1 MSMSRENHDNFD
13 QMDRDHIKHM
23 SDHAK
28 QDLNADPITGEP
40 GSHPVSTGV
49 GTVGGAAAG
58 AAIGAL
64 GGPLGALAGGA
75 IGAVVGAVA
84 GHRAGEV
91 VNPTH
96 EEAYWREHYQ
106 ATPYYREH
114 TDQLADQ
121 LSDLSYDRDYGPAY
135 RLGYESRS
143 QHISEKFEDI
153 EQDLQNKWESIKGES
168 RLKWAQAKQAVK
180 DAWDRVIPDKHDHL
194 QERADSELNLARFDA
209 VDDAYWRDAYLT
221 MPYYEATLLVL
232 PDVDYDRDYQAA
244 YRLGYED
251 RRYYSHSHRFED
263 VEHELKLKWE
273 QVKGESRLKWE
284 QAKQAVKDAWNR
296 ATR

>member
-1 MSMSRENHDNFD
+1 MSMSRETHDNLE

-28 QDLNADPITGEP
+28 QELNADPITGEP
-40 GSHPVSTGV
+40 GSHPVGTGV

-84 GHRAGEV
+84 GHRAGEAI
-91 VNPTH
+91 NPTH

-106 ATPYYREH
+106 ATPYFREH
-114 TDQLADQ
+114 TDQLA
-121 LSDLSYDRDYGPAY
+121 DLSYDRDYGPAY
-135 RLGYESRS
+135 RLGYESRG
-143 QHISEKFEDI
+143 QHIAGRFEDV
-153 EQDLQNKWESIKGES
+153 EQELKNKWENIKGES
-168 RLKWAQAKQAVK
+168 RLKWEQAKQAVK
-180 DAWDRVIPDKHDHL
+180 DAWDRVT
-194 QERADSELNLARFDA
+194 ADDNKQVEGNLNQARFDTA
-209 VDDAYWRDAYLT
+209 DDAYWRDAYLT
-221 MPYYEATLLVL
+221 MPYYETTLLVL

-251 RRYYSHSHRFED
+251 RPYYSREHRFED
-263 VEHELKLKWE
+263 AENDLRLKWE
-273 QVKGESRLKWE
+273 HVKGESRLKWE

-296 ATR
+296 ATH